1 MTATSTAL
9 ICQGA
14 LPPVALAVL
23 FMLLPIVLRLFARL
37 GGLPLTSL
45 VERSLMTRYFLFTVI
60 HGPFRTR
67 MNRADVQ
74 ASSS

>member
-1 MTATSTAL
+1 MISTKL
-9 ICQGA
+9 TFQGA

-23 FMLLPIVLRLFARL
+23 FMLLPVVLRLFAKM

-45 VERSLMTRYFLFTVI
+45 VERSLMTRYFLFMVI
-60 HGPFRTR
+60 HGPSRTE
-67 MNRADVQ
+67 MDCADVQ